1 MPRSRVKKMGTDR
14 WTEYRK
20 VNWEGVFSYLSRQ
33 LISEWQGWGNEAQ
46 IASAMG
52 IWSNT
57 RTGPQNPEEW
67 QWVTREA
74 EGRSSQKRVYAEDK
88 VGDWAQ
94 TDWDHCWPWWRVEIS
109 RFFFILFWVEVG
121 REMEKCVSSSRTLVS
136 KGRRNWLGMLGLQWC
151 VIYHNILSRS
161 KSCILISGI
170 WGSAEGKYFYNNWFE
185 TISVLSAVLNFS
197 WNWNR

>member
-1 MPRSRVKKMGTDR
+1 MGTDR
-14 WTEYRK
+14 RTEYRK
-20 VNWEGVFSYLSRQ
+20 VSREGVFSYLSRQ
-33 LISEWQGWGNEAQ
+33 MISEWQGWGNEAQ

-109 RFFFILFWVEVG
+109 RFFSFCFGWKWAG
-121 REMEKCVSSSRTLVS
+121 RWRSVSLPQELWF
-136 KGRRNWLGMLGLQWC
+136 RREEEIGWECWAYSDVLYITTYSPEAKVAFSFLGFGDLQRA
-151 VIYHNILSRS
+151 NISTTTDLKLSV
-161 KSCILISGI
+161 CCQ
-170 WGSAEGKYFYNNWFE
+170 
-185 TISVLSAVLNFS
+185 LS
-197 WNWNR
+197 